1 MQKLKEINLKKNKI
15 SNSVSKLAGNP
26 TLLLTLETLNL
37 SYNRIEDSDLDNVAT
52 VILQMKQLK
61 QLDLYGNPLA
71 DNQTYKYRLCVNPTL
86 VTFDGLDLKP
96 GSLMR

>member
-1 MQKLKEINLKKNKI
+1 LYGNLIEVIEGLDGMQKLKEINLKKNKI

-71 DNQTYKYRLCVNPTL
+71 DN
-86 VTFDGLDLKP
+86 
-96 GSLMR
+96 

>member
-15 SNSVSKLAGNP
+15 SNSVSKLASNP

-71 DNQTYKYRLCVNPTL
+71 DN
-86 VTFDGLDLKP
+86 
-96 GSLMR
+96 

>member
-15 SNSVSKLAGNP
+15 SNSVSKLASNP

-52 VILQMKQLK
+52 VILQMKQL
-61 QLDLYGNPLA
+61 
-71 DNQTYKYRLCVNPTL
+71 
-86 VTFDGLDLKP
+86 
-96 GSLMR
+96 